1 MLSLY
6 NKDLKAEQNKSLD
19 VGMNVELWKRVT
31 LDVNWYNRRTDQAL
45 LDVPIATSSGFS
57 SLKRNIG
64 VLQNQGIEV
73 GLNGRIW
80 DSFDCR
86 LTVGGNIAYNSNK
99 VISLYWTDKLY
110 LDEQSVVANY
120 EVGKSYDMIYGVHSL
135 GINPLTGYPV
145 FLTPDGREK

>member
-1 MLSLY
+1 
-6 NKDLKAEQNKSLD
+6 
-19 VGMNVELWKRVT
+19 MNVELWKRVT

-73 GLNGRIW
+73 GFNGRIW